1 MIKVQ
6 QADFDLAEELKA
18 LENAQNQTGAVV
30 SFIGLVREFATAS
43 DVSAMVL
50 EHYPGMTERELE
62 RIETEA
68 RQRWSLIDSLVIH
81 RYGRLTPGEQ
91 IVLVITTSEHRKDAF
106 DAARFIMDFLK
117 TSAPFWKKEETG
129 DGSAWVE
136 AKAEDAAARD
146 DWK

>member
-30 SFIGLVREFATAS
+30 SFIGLVREFATGS

-50 EHYPGMTERELE
+50 EHYPGMTEQELE

-91 IVLVITTSEHRKDAF
+91 IVLVITTSAHRQDAF
-106 DAARFIMDFLK
+106 DAARYIMDFLK

-136 AKAEDAAARD
+136 AKAEDTAARD
-146 DWK
+146 NWK